1 MYEVSEQ
8 ESLRDLIARLIDS
21 GKAYARAEV
30 ALIRQTVVTRIGQIK
45 PAIALAIPA
54 IFIIQAALTVLLV
67 ALGFVLARWLG
78 PAGGMAAAAAI
89 GLIVAGLLIW
99 FSIRLIAPGK
109 RA

>member
-1 MYEVSEQ
+1 MYDPGEQ

-30 ALIRQTVVTRIGQIK
+30 ALVRQTFVTRIGQIK
-45 PAIALAIPA
+45 PAIALAVPA
-54 IFIIQAALTVLLV
+54 IFIVQAALTVLLV

-78 PAGGMAAAAAI
+78 PAGGMALAAVI
-89 GLIVAGLLIW
+89 GLGIAGLLIW
-99 FSIRLIAPGK
+99 LAIRLIAPGR